1 VCFADLRYINTA
13 SEEMFTD
20 IALTIIAL
28 QQNSLVTPTS
38 NNKDGNGRLNGY
50 TVSKESTFVKTLQ
63 SKLKL
68 AKSESTQNL
77 WLILRILVI
86 LGLLSPNINYFADSL
101 LQSLKDDKTY
111 EPNMIGSLL
120 SIHANGALFV
130 NTSVILDILVSYPD
144 QLTSDIAFLEG
155 LESLLA
161 KLSTYVSLHVLSN
174 TADTQA
180 PHCKVPF
187 RLSHS
192 SCERISHI
200 HLT

>member
-1 VCFADLRYINTA
+1 MCFADGRYINTA

-28 QQNSLVTPTS
+28 QQSSLLIPTS

-50 TVSKESTFVKTLQ
+50 TVSKESTFIKALQ

-77 WLILRILVI
+77 WLLLRILVI
-86 LGLLSPNINYFADSL
+86 LGLQSPDIDSFADSL

-111 EPNMIGSLL
+111 EPYMIGSLL
-120 SIHANGALFV
+120 SIHANGDLFA
-130 NTSVILDILVSYPD
+130 NTGVILDILASYPD
-144 QLTSDIAFLEG
+144 RLTSDIAFLEG

-161 KLSTYVSLHVLSN
+161 KIST
-174 TADTQA
+174 
-180 PHCKVPF
+180 
-187 RLSHS
+187 
-192 SCERISHI
+192 
-200 HLT
+200 